1 MRCVNVG
8 RLGLVGEF
16 VLVHFRPRFA
26 LIAVGIAA
34 LALAGCGRNGPLELP
49 PGPATATPTARTQL
63 TQPDGTPIPGSPQDT
78 AMKTGFDAQGRP
90 VAAQGEKKSFILD
103 PLLQ

>member
-1 MRCVNVG
+1 MD
-8 RLGLVGEF
+8 RLRSGL
-16 VLVHFRPRFA
+16 L
-26 LIAVGIAA
+26 LGIAGFA
-34 LALAGCGRNGPLELP
+34 VLALAGCGRNGPLEPP
-49 PGPATATPTARTQL
+49 PGPAVPTASVSQAPL

-90 VAAQGEKKSFILD
+90 VATAGPKRSFILD

>member
-1 MRCVNVG
+1 VGVALAGLRSCVA
-8 RLGLVGEF
+8 
-16 VLVHFRPRFA
+16 FA
-26 LIAVGIAA
+26 VVCIAV

-63 TQPDGTPIPGSPQDT
+63 TTPDGKPVPGSPDDT
-78 AMKTGFDAQGRP
+78 AVKTGFDAQGRP
-90 VAAQGEKKSFILD
+90 VAAQGQKGSFFLD

>member
-1 MRCVNVG
+1 MWG
-8 RLGLVGEF
+8 IAG
-16 VLVHFRPRFA
+16 
-26 LIAVGIAA
+26 IAV

-49 PGPATATPTARTQL
+49 PGPAVPTSAVSQAPL
-63 TQPDGTPIPGSPQDT
+63 TQPDGSPTPGSPQDT

-90 VAAQGEKKSFILD
+90 VATAGPKRSFILD

>member
-1 MRCVNVG
+1 LV
-8 RLGLVGEF
+8 RLRSLI
-16 VLVHFRPRFA
+16 A
-26 LIAVGIAA
+26 LAAVGIAV

-49 PGPATATPTARTQL
+49 PGPATATLTASSQL
-63 TQPDGTPIPGSPQDT
+63 TTPDGKPVPGSSEDT

-90 VAAQGEKKSFILD
+90 VATPGEKKSFILD